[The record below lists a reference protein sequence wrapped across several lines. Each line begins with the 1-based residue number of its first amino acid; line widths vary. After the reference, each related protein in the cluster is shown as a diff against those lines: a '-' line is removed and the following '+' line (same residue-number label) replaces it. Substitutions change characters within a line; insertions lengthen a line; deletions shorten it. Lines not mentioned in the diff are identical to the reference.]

1 MRPLFPLL
9 RWLLPSLII
18 TPGRL
23 TRAILKALRGQ
34 AGKSR
39 LEPRDLNALG
49 DHSWIP
55 RVGTR

>member
-1 MRPLFPLL
+1 MRPLFSLL

-18 TPGRL
+18 TPERL
-23 TRAILKALRGQ
+23 TRAMLKALRGQ
-34 AGKSR
+34 AGKPR

-55 RVGTR
+55 G